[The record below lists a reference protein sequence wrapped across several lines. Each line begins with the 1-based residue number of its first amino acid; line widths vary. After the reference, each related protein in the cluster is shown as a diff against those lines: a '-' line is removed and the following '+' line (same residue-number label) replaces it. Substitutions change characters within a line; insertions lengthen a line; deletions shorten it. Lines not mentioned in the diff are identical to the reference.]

1 MAYNGAPFADEVRF
15 RLAWADGSTPEEGFR
30 VEDGL
35 GLAISEA
42 TSASERLLTATTPVG
57 TPPGR
62 GQRTP

>member
-1 MAYNGAPFADEVRF
+1 MRF
-15 RLAWADGSTPEEGFR
+15 RLAWAEDSTPEEEVC
-30 VEDGL
+30 VEEGL

-57 TPPGR
+57 KPPGR